1 METVAV
7 LCLALGFDWMLGDPP
22 NRWHPVGWMGRLIA
36 SWGRPTLGAPWLEL
50 FWGAAVVATGLIVVV
65 VPLDGVQK
73 GLNLLAVLPRV
84 LLEAFLLKLVFSLR
98 GLCHAA
104 WRVQKALEAGDLEL
118 SREHVG
124 RDLVSRPTAT
134 LSAPFVASAVV
145 ESVAENLTDS
155 VVAPLS
161 FYLVLGLPGA
171 YAYRFVNTAD
181 AMVGYRDAVHEYLGK
196 SAARLDDLLNF
207 IPARLAA
214 LSLVI
219 AAPVAGG
226 RARGA
231 WRMAW
236 SQHERTASPNA
247 GWTMAAMA
255 GALGVTLEKPGQ
267 YQLGVGPFP
276 GPHTIGQA
284 VRLVQL
290 ATLLLVLVAASVA
303 LGLAM
308 HG

>member
-1 METVAV
+1 METASV

-22 NRWHPVGWMGRLIA
+22 NRWHPVAWMGRLIA
-36 SWGRPTLGAPWLEL
+36 LWGRPKVSGPWIEL
-50 FWGAAVVATGLIVVV
+50 FRGAAAISTGLIVIV
-65 VPLDGVQK
+65 VPFVGVEK
-73 GLNLLAVLPRV
+73 GLDLLPVLPRV
-84 LLEAFLLKLVFSLR
+84 VLEAILLKLAFSLR
-98 GLCHAA
+98 GLCQAA
-104 WRVQKALEAGDLEL
+104 WGVQRSLEAGDLEL
-118 SREHVG
+118 ARGRAG
-124 RDLVSRPTAT
+124 RDLVSRPTGS
-134 LSAPFVASAVV
+134 LSAPLVASAAV

-155 VVAPLS
+155 VVAPLG
-161 FYLVLGLPGA
+161 FYLAFGLPGA
-171 YAYRFVNTAD
+171 YAYRFVNTVD
-181 AMVGYRDAVHEYLGK
+181 AMVGYRDVVHEYLGK
-196 SAARLDDLLNF
+196 SAAHLDDFLNF

-219 AAPVAGG
+219 AGPLAGG

-267 YQLGVGPFP
+267 YQLGAGAFP

-290 ATLLLVLVAASVA
+290 ATLLLVLVAASVG
-303 LGLAM
+303 LGLAVR
-308 HG
+308 G